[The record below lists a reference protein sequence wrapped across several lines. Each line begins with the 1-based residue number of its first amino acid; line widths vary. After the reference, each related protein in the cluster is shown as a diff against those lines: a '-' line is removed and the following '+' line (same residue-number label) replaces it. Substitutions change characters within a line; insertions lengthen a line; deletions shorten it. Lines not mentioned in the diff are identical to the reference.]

1 LKKELSS
8 NFSYLFLASVVA
20 LSQLLSVDVASA
32 SAPNA
37 PTNISISN
45 ASPASTAVDKAAI
58 SVSFTP
64 SIVDGSHSAPFAY
77 IISATASGKVSGS
90 TTIVC
95 NPCSDSK
102 IEGIVENLAG
112 GVTYDVVVKAKKDA
126 FETAATSVPFLTQ
139 SIPDKPV
146 IVSAVAGVKKVTL
159 TWTAPTNTGGLPL
172 SSYKITATGISTTAA
187 DSATSKVIEGL
198 SDGTTYSFKIIA
210 VNANGESASG
220 DFADAKTA
228 DVPDA
233 PTNVTATVNA
243 TTISNSW
250 SAPSNNNGSAITEY
264 KVYLINS
271 SGTDVTAQT
280 KTTTNTSVDMTGV
293 ASGTYTVKVTAKNAV
308 GESTRSAASS
318 SVTIAG
324 AALLD
329 NTPTILPST
338 IGDIYVDGTVN
349 ISATSSFGTATFSV
363 SSNPAGACTYAT
375 GVVTAVLSGTCTISA
390 TTPGDA
396 TYATGSATKTF
407 TILKIAQTINFG
419 VIENKVTTDTLA
431 LSASSSAGLSV
442 SFNATGVCSLSG
454 LNISFSGAGSCT
466 ITASQAGTSKYA
478 AAISVVRIFSV
489 TTQSFFG
496 GGGGGGGSSSSTVK
510 GNAFAQFKILD
521 SDNPGKDLSGE
532 VCVELY
538 DLTQRTTTLAAG
550 QCSKTTGVID
560 IKVSDGRYRVLIY
573 LVGIT
578 NSSVEYTGEAAKEK
592 FVISG
597 LTQLSGSNR
606 YEVKLKAAPPI
617 PKPSPTPTP
626 NTPKPTISIA
636 PLDPTT
642 PTSKPTPTPIPAPSR
657 QSLIKNAYFQSVTS
671 MKATKSVVFASKV
684 QDVTLKTGATFMAT
698 AKGVPAKTAFVSK
711 VVTPGGSPFV
721 ILNTKLSKAGNI
733 NLPTLKFT
741 KAGTYSIRITY
752 GKITKT
758 IRMKVT
764 K

>member
-1 LKKELSS
+1 M
-8 NFSYLFLASVVA
+8 
-20 LSQLLSVDVASA
+20 
-32 SAPNA
+32 
-37 PTNISISN
+37 
-45 ASPASTAVDKAAI
+45 DKAAI

-64 SIVDGSHSAPFAY
+64 SIVDGSHPAPFAY

-146 IVSAVAGVKKVTL
+146 VVSAVAGVKKVTL
-159 TWTAPTNTGGLPL
+159 TWTAPTNTGGLAL

-210 VNANGESASG
+210 VNANGESTSG

-250 SAPSNNNGSAITEY
+250 SAPTNSNGSTITEY

-280 KTTTNTSVDMTGV
+280 KTTTNTSVDMTSVG
-293 ASGTYTVKVTAKNAV
+293 SGTYTVKVTAKNAV

-318 SVTIAG
+318 SVTVAG

-338 IGDIYVDGTVN
+338 IGDVYVDGTVN

-363 SSNPAGACTYAT
+363 SGNPAGACTYST
-375 GVVTAVLSGTCTISA
+375 GVVTAVLAGSCTISA

-407 TILKIAQTINFG
+407 TILKLAQTITFG
-419 VIENKVTTDTLA
+419 VIESKLTTDTLN
-431 LSASSSAGLSV
+431 LSATSSAGLSV
-442 SFNATGVCSLSG
+442 SFAASGVCTRSG
-454 LNISFSGAGSCT
+454 STVSFSGAGNCT
-466 ITASQAGTSKYA
+466 ITASQAGTGKYA
-478 AAISVVRIFSV
+478 AATNVVRSFSV

-496 GGGGGGGSSSSTVK
+496 GGGGGGGSSTTKSDV
-510 GNAFAQFKILD
+510 FAQFKVLD
-521 SDNPGKDLSGE
+521 SENPSKDLTNE
-532 VCVELY
+532 ICVELY
-538 DLTQRTTTLAAG
+538 DLAQRNTTLAGG

-560 IKVSDGRYRVLIY
+560 IKVPEGRYRVLIY
-573 LVGIT
+573 VVGIT
-578 NSSVEYTGEAAKEK
+578 NSSAEYTGEAIREK

-597 LTQLSGSNR
+597 LTQLPGSNR
-606 YEVKLKAAPPI
+606 YEVKLKAPPPI

-642 PTSKPTPTPIPAPSR
+642 PTSKPIPTPIPAPSKQR
-657 QSLIKNAYFQSVTS
+657 VIKNAFFQSVS
-671 MKATKSVVFASKV
+671 STKASKV
-684 QDVTLKTGATFMAT
+684 VVFSSKVLDVSLKTGATFMAT
-698 AKGVPAKTAFVSK
+698 AKGVPAKTAIVSR
-711 VVTPGGSPFV
+711 VITPSGSPFV
-721 ILNTKLSKAGNI
+721 VLNTKLTKAGTI
-733 NLPTLKFT
+733 TLPILKFS

-752 GKITKT
+752 GKTTKT

>member
-1 LKKELSS
+1 MSID
-8 NFSYLFLASVVA
+8 AA
-20 LSQLLSVDVASA
+20 LA

-45 ASPASTAVDKAAI
+45 ASPAATAVDKSAI

-64 SIVDGSHSAPFAY
+64 SVVDGSHSAPFAY

-159 TWTAPTNTGGLPL
+159 TWTAPTNTGGLAL

-187 DSATSKVIEGL
+187 DSATTKVIEGL

-233 PTNVTATVNA
+233 PTNVTATANS

-250 SAPSNNNGSAITEY
+250 SAPTNNNGSAITEY

-308 GESTRSAASS
+308 GESARSAASS

-324 AALLD
+324 AVLLD

-338 IGDIYVDGTVN
+338 IGDVYVDGTVN

-407 TILKIAQTINFG
+407 TILKIAQTITFG
-419 VIENKVTTDTLA
+419 VIENKITTDTFA
-431 LSASSSAGLSV
+431 LSASTSAGLSV
-442 SFNATGVCSLSG
+442 SFTATGVCSLSG
-454 LNISFSGAGSCT
+454 LNVSFSGAGSCT
-466 ITASQAGTSKYA
+466 ITASQAGTAKFA
-478 AAISVVRIFSV
+478 AASNAVRIFSV

-496 GGGGGGGSSSSTVK
+496 GAGGGGGSSSSTVK
-510 GNAFAQFKILD
+510 GDVFAQFKVLD
-521 SDNPGKDLSGE
+521 SDSPGKDLSGE

-538 DLTQRTTTLAAG
+538 DLSQRATTLAAG

-560 IKVSDGRYRVLIY
+560 IKVAEGRYRVLIY

-578 NSSVEYTGEAAKEK
+578 NSSVEYIGEATKDK

-597 LTQLSGSNR
+597 LAQLSGSNR
-606 YEVKLKAAPPI
+606 YEVKLKAPPPI
-617 PKPSPTPTP
+617 PKPSPVPTP

-642 PTSKPTPTPIPAPSR
+642 PTSKPIPTSKSIPTPIPAPSR
-657 QSLIKNAYFQSVTS
+657 QSLIKNAYFQSVPS
-671 MKATKSVVFASKV
+671 MKATKSVMFTSKV
-684 QDVTLKTGATFMAT
+684 LDVTLKIGATFMAT
-698 AKGVPAKTAFVSK
+698 VKGVPAKTAIVSK
-711 VVTPGGSPFV
+711 VITPGGSPFV
-721 ILNTKLSKAGNI
+721 ILNTKLTKAGGI
-733 NLPTLKFT
+733 ILPTLKFA

-752 GKITKT
+752 GKTTKT
-758 IRMKVT
+758 IWMKVT

>member
-1 LKKELSS
+1 MRKRYKP
-8 NFSYLFLASVVA
+8 NFALLLVVSVLAT
-20 LSQLLSVDVASA
+20 SQLLSIHVAQA
-32 SAPNA
+32 LAPNA

-45 ASPASTAVDKAAI
+45 ASPASTAVDKSAI

-64 SIVDGSHSAPFAY
+64 SVVDGSHSAPFAY
-77 IISATASGKVSGS
+77 IILATASGKVSGS

-159 TWTAPTNTGGLPL
+159 TWTAPTNTGGLAL

-233 PTNVTATVNA
+233 PTNVTATANS

-250 SAPSNNNGSAITEY
+250 SAPTNNNGSAITEY
-264 KVYLINS
+264 KVYLINN

-308 GESTRSAASS
+308 GESARSAVSS

-338 IGDIYVDGTVN
+338 IGDVYVDGTVN

-407 TILKIAQTINFG
+407 TILKIAHTITFG
-419 VIENKVTTDTLA
+419 VIENKITTDTFA

-442 SFNATGVCSLSG
+442 SFTATGVCSLSG
-454 LNISFSGAGSCT
+454 LNVSFSGAGSCT
-466 ITASQAGTSKYA
+466 ITASQAGTTKFA
-478 AAISVVRIFSV
+478 AATNVVRIFSV

-496 GGGGGGGSSSSTVK
+496 GGGGSSSSTTTANV
-510 GNAFAQFKILD
+510 FAQFKIFD
-521 SDNPGKDLSGE
+521 SDIAGKDLSGE

-538 DLTQRTTTLAAG
+538 DLTQRTSTLAAG

-560 IKVSDGRYRVLIY
+560 IKISEGRYRVLIY

-578 NSSVEYTGEAAKEK
+578 NSSIEYTGEAIKEK

-597 LTQLSGSNR
+597 LTQLPGSNR

-626 NTPKPTISIA
+626 NTPKPTISLA

-642 PTSKPTPTPIPAPSR
+642 PSIKPTPIPSPSR
-657 QSLIKNAYFQSVTS
+657 RSLIKNAYFQSVSS
-671 MKATKSVVFASKV
+671 MKATKSVVFSSRV
-684 QDVTLKTGATFMAT
+684 LDVTLKTGATFMAT
-698 AKGVPAKTAFVSK
+698 AKGLPAKTSIVSK
-711 VVTPGGSPFV
+711 VFTPGGSPFV

-741 KAGTYSIRITY
+741 KAGTYLIRITY
-752 GKITKT
+752 GKTTKT